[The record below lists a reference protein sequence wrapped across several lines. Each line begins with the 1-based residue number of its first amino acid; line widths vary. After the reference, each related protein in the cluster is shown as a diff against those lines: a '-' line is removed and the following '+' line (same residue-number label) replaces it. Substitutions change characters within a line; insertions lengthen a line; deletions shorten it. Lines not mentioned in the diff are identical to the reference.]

1 MIIKRLF
8 SLLKNKA
15 PKEQFFLELGSYFI
29 RKGTGY
35 KVGDTF
41 EYSQRKTGK
50 SKTFYISN
58 LFFNF
63 KLNKVTYKLSKNP
76 ILIPEDEERG

>member
-35 KVGDTF
+35 KVGNTF
-41 EYSQRKTGK
+41 EYKQRKTGK
-50 SKTFYISN
+50 PKTFYISN

-63 KLNKVTYKLSKNP
+63 RENKVTYTLSKNP